1 MRYNTNNP
9 LTSCC
14 MAVRFATLLY
24 ILLLSTLLQSVRGQ
38 NPISP
43 NDGGHEQWEF
53 VLEGSGDVLQIAIPV
68 GAGMLTLIKG
78 DYEGTKQLA
87 FSYGTTLAL
96 TYSLKYIIAK
106 RRPEGRH
113 QYDAFPS
120 GHTASAFSGASFIQ
134 RRYGWKY
141 GWAAYVLAGI
151 VGVSRLEGPDDYH
164 DFWDVLAGATVGISS
179 TYLFT
184 SKYDDPPLD
193 ISFAS
198 GNGNYVLTLRYQ
210 F

>member
-1 MRYNTNNP
+1 MRNKLAYIAYIVIP
-9 LTSCC
+9 LTFFNISH
-14 MAVRFATLLY
+14 AQT
-24 ILLLSTLLQSVRGQ
+24 
-38 NPISP
+38 PIIA

-53 VLEGSGDVLQIAIPV
+53 ILEGTGDVLQIALPI
-68 GAGMLTLIKG
+68 GAGMITLIKG
-78 DYEGTKQLA
+78 DYEGTKQLV

-96 TYSLKYIIAK
+96 TYSLKYLIAK

-134 RRYGWKY
+134 RRYGWEY

-151 VGVSRLEGPDDYH
+151 VAVSRVEGPDGYH
-164 DFWDVLAGATVGISS
+164 DYWDVLAGATVGLSS
-179 TYLFT
+179 TYMFT
-184 SKYDDPPLD
+184 SKYQDPPLD

-198 GNGNYVLTLRYQ
+198 GSGNYVLTIKYQ

>member
-1 MRYNTNNP
+1 MI
-9 LTSCC
+9 
-14 MAVRFATLLY
+14 ARFT
-24 ILLLSTLLQSVRGQ
+24 IFIPVIVLLLFAQSGTGQ

-43 NDGGHEQWEF
+43 ADGGHEQWEF
-53 VLEGSGDVLQIAIPV
+53 VLEGSGDVLQIALPA
-68 GAGMLTLIKG
+68 GAAMLTLIKG
-78 DYEGTKQLA
+78 DYQGTKQLA

-106 RRPEGRH
+106 RRPEGRE

-141 GWAAYVLAGI
+141 GWAAYVLAGV
-151 VGVSRLEGPDDYH
+151 VGVSRMEGPDGYH

-184 SKYDDPPLD
+184 NKYNDPPVD
-193 ISFAS
+193 IGFAS
-198 GNGNYVLTLRYQ
+198 
-210 F
+210 

>member
-1 MRYNTNNP
+1 MT
-9 LTSCC
+9 
-14 MAVRFATLLY
+14 ARFTTY
-24 ILLLSTLLQSVRGQ
+24 IPVFVFLFFILNGAAQ

-43 NDGGHEQWEF
+43 ADGGHEQWEF
-53 VLEGSGDVLQIAIPV
+53 VLEGSGDVLQIALPA
-68 GAGMLTLIKG
+68 GAAMLTLIKG
-78 DYEGTKQLA
+78 DYQGTKQLA

-106 RRPEGRH
+106 RRPEGRE
-113 QYDAFPS
+113 QYAAFPS

-141 GWAAYVLAGI
+141 GWAAYVLAGV
-151 VGVSRLEGPDDYH
+151 VGVSRMEGPDGYH

-184 SKYDDPPLD
+184 NKYTDPPVD
-193 ISFAS
+193 VSFAS
-198 GNGNYVLTLRYQ
+198 GNGNYILTLRYK

>member
-1 MRYNTNNP
+1 MRVQNKYFNFLILFLFCIWNLSTQTLTNN
-9 LTSCC
+9 
-14 MAVRFATLLY
+14 
-24 ILLLSTLLQSVRGQ
+24 Q
-38 NPISP
+38 
-43 NDGGHEQWEF
+43 DGGHEQWEF
-53 VLEGSGDVLQIAIPV
+53 ILEGTGDVLQIALPV
-68 GAGMLTLIKG
+68 SAGIMTLVNG

-87 FSYGTTLAL
+87 LSYGTTLAI
-96 TYSLKYIIAK
+96 TYSLKYLVAK
-106 RRPEGRH
+106 RRPEGRE

-141 GWAAYVLAGI
+141 GWVAYTLASI
-151 VGVSRLEGPDDYH
+151 VAVSRMEGPDGYH

-179 TYLFT
+179 TFIFT
-184 SKYDDPPLD
+184 SKYAAPPID

-198 GNGNYVLTLRYQ
+198 GYDNYLLTVRYQ